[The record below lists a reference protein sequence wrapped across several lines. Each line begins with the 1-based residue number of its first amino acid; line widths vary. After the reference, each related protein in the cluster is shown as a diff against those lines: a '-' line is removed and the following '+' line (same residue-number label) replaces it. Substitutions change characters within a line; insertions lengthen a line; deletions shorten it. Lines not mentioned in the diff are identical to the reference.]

1 MEKYLTDKLYKA
13 PVCIYNFPKDFKS
26 FYMRLNEDGKTVAA
40 FDILVPG
47 VIKMISH
54 IFILF

>member
-1 MEKYLTDKLYKA
+1 MEKYLTDKLYKS
-13 PVCIYNFPKDFKS
+13 PVCVYNFPKDFKS

-47 VIKMISH
+47 SGELIGGS
-54 IFILF
+54 